1 MNAPS
6 LKPIIIGF
14 ALIASIMA
22 FFLYK
27 KNIKEKEIEDVRAK
41 IEQESKKEV
50 GIEVSYASTKETF
63 KAIRNKSYQLVD
75 IRQPEE
81 FELKHIE
88 SSISI
93 PLSSINEEVHLIDQ
107 EKIIIIIDRGE
118 GNEGKI
124 FAAHL
129 EKEGAI
135 AKYLEGGIVKYAQ
148 EDYSLITKGNPTS
161 NQDLAKVTTLN
172 AQQIGEKIMDGEL
185 IAFVDTR
192 QQYLYDQNHITSAI
206 NIPLEELE
214 RRKRELPTRRIIVY
228 DDNPLRSFRAAV
240 RLYDMGVLGAYNSLD
255 EFQVLKRSFEQP
267 HKEKPSENQ

>member
-1 MNAPS
+1 
-6 LKPIIIGF
+6 
-14 ALIASIMA
+14 
-22 FFLYK
+22 LYK
-27 KNIKEKEIEDVRAK
+27 KNVKEKEIEDVRAK
-41 IEQESKKEV
+41 IEQEAEKEE
-50 GIEVSYASTKETF
+50 EVEVTYASAKETF
-63 KAIRNKSYQLVD
+63 KAIGNKTYQLVD

-107 EKIIIIIDRGE
+107 KKIIVIIDRGE
-118 GNEGKI
+118 GIEGKL
-124 FAAHL
+124 FTAHL
-129 EKEGAI
+129 EKEGARS
-135 AKYLEGGIVKYAQ
+135 KYLEGGIVGYAQ
-148 EDYSLITKGNPTS
+148 EGYSLITKGNPTS

-172 AQQIGEKIMDGEL
+172 ASQIGEKILGGEL

-192 QQYLYDQNHITSAI
+192 PKHLYDQNHIKGAV

-214 RRKRELPTRRIIVY
+214 RRKRDLPIRKIVVY

-240 RLYDMGVLGAYNSLD
+240 RLYDMGIFGAYNSLD

-267 HKEKPSENQ
+267 PETKPPETQ